1 MGFSGGSDGQIS
13 LNWDILDTKIKEATG
28 PSDCSMNIH
37 KLVCLCSLL
46 QVRITILHMPTL

>member
-13 LNWDILDTKIKEATG
+13 LNWDILDTKIKEAIG

-37 KLVCLCSLL
+37 RLVCLCSLL
-46 QVRITILHMPTL
+46 QVHITILHMPTL